1 MKAHVAPASG
11 DGRDSA
17 LRSPGVSGEKSCWFV
32 PETRGPAL
40 CTEGLEFHSGAQ
52 RCLPPSS
59 LAAECRAHPL
69 NVSLRSSAQGS
80 RESLAREFTPWAWRG
95 SSPRGGEALAS
106 APRIR
111 SAHVALPAGVRPSPP
126 LRGLRSPRPGPAG
139 RGVGRGGRAGRGAG
153 GPRFPPPGGAPQRCG
168 PARAGGA
175 GKLLASPGA
184 AEVQLRRVARSI
196 LSSWSP
202 PARPPVLLPV
212 PGVTSLCSAF

>member
-1 MKAHVAPASG
+1 MKAPVAPASG

-17 LRSPGVSGEKSCWFV
+17 LRSPGASGEKSCWFV

-69 NVSLRSSAQGS
+69 NASLRSSAQGS

-139 RGVGRGGRAGRGAG
+139 RGVGRGGRGRGEGREGRGSHPREGLLSAG
-153 GPRFPPPGGAPQRCG
+153 DQRG
-168 PARAGGA
+168 RAGPTSCSRLQGPPRYSC
-175 GKLLASPGA
+175 GASPGA
-184 AEVQLRRVARSI
+184 SFPAGPR
-196 LSSWSP
+196 P
-202 PARPPVLLPV
+202 PARPCCC
-212 PGVTSLCSAF
+212 LCRA

>member
-111 SAHVALPAGVRPSPP
+111 SAHVALPAGVRPRHPC
-126 LRGLRSPRPGPAG
+126 GDCAPRAQARLAGEWGGEGG
-139 RGVGRGGRAGRGAG
+139 RGEGREGRGSHPREGLLSAADQRGRAGPASCSRLQ
-153 GPRFPPPGGAPQRCG
+153 GPPRYSCG
-168 PARAGGA
+168 
-175 GKLLASPGA
+175 ASPGA
-184 AEVQLRRVARSI
+184 SFPAGPR
-196 LSSWSP
+196 P
-202 PARPPVLLPV
+202 PARPCCC
-212 PGVTSLCSAF
+212 LCRA